1 MKSWPV
7 YHVCVA
13 RFHFQSKY
21 PPPAPPN
28 WYLIPEKL
36 LLFYVDY
43 EIYAISGYTG
53 SRLTRLTD
61 ILQTTQRSMK
71 MANREFYDVIIIGG
85 GPAGLSAG
93 IYALRA
99 SMRSVLIEK
108 ASPGGQVTLTDEVEN
123 YPGFKNING
132 YDLSE
137 KFLDHA
143 KSYNLEVLSQEATVV
158 EPGLDWHTVQLDD
171 DKRLKSHAVILA
183 SGGLPRKLNIPGE
196 DEFYGKGVSYCAVCD
211 GFFFRNKTV
220 VVVGGGDT
228 AVEEALYLSKL
239 AQKVYLVH
247 RRDALRASM
256 ILQQR
261 LKADKKI
268 EILWD
273 TIVTAIKAHE
283 GEVNAVDLQNTVT
296 GKSRELAADGVFIG
310 IGFDPDNRLVPAGTK
325 VNADGYVCTDE
336 RCETNLPGIFAI
348 GDLREKYGRQIVL
361 SAADGCTAALA
372 AAYYVEVKRAAENL

>member
-1 MKSWPV
+1 
-7 YHVCVA
+7 
-13 RFHFQSKY
+13 
-21 PPPAPPN
+21 
-28 WYLIPEKL
+28 
-36 LLFYVDY
+36 
-43 EIYAISGYTG
+43 
-53 SRLTRLTD
+53 
-61 ILQTTQRSMK
+61 

-99 SMRSVLIEK
+99 SMRTVLIEK
-108 ASPGGQVTLTDEVEN
+108 ASPGGQVTLSDEIEN
-123 YPGFKNING
+123 YPGFQNING
-132 YDLSE
+132 YDLSQ
-137 KFLDHA
+137 KFLEHA
-143 KSYNLEVLSQEATVV
+143 QSYHLEVLAQEATSL
-158 EPGLDWHTVQLDD
+158 EPGLERHTVQLNGDEQ
-171 DKRLKSHAVILA
+171 LKSHAVILA

-239 AQKVYLVH
+239 AHKVYLVH
-247 RRDALRASM
+247 RRDVLRASM

-273 TIVTAIKAHE
+273 TILAAIKAGE
-283 GEVNAVDLQNTVT
+283 GQVSAVDLQNTQT
-296 GKSRELAADGVFIG
+296 GETRELAAEG
-310 IGFDPDNRLVPAGTK
+310 
-325 VNADGYVCTDE
+325 CTDE
-336 RCETNLPGIFAI
+336 KCETNLSGIFAI

-372 AAYYVEVKRAAENL
+372 AAYYVEVKRSSMGL

>member
-1 MKSWPV
+1 
-7 YHVCVA
+7 
-13 RFHFQSKY
+13 
-21 PPPAPPN
+21 
-28 WYLIPEKL
+28 
-36 LLFYVDY
+36 
-43 EIYAISGYTG
+43 
-53 SRLTRLTD
+53 
-61 ILQTTQRSMK
+61 
-71 MANREFYDVIIIGG
+71 MANREYYDVIIIGG
-85 GPAGLSAG
+85 GPAGLSAA

-99 SMRSVLIEK
+99 SMRTVLIEK
-108 ASPGGQVTLTDEVEN
+108 ASAGGQITLTDEVEN

-143 KSYNLEVLSQEATVV
+143 KSYNLEVLSREATVL
-158 EPGLDWHTVQLDD
+158 EPGLDWHTVQLDGD
-171 DKRLKSHAVILA
+171 ERLKSHAVILA

-211 GFFFRNKTV
+211 GFFFRNKIV

-261 LKADKKI
+261 LRADKKI
-268 EILWD
+268 ETLWD
-273 TIVTAIKAHE
+273 TIVTAIKSHL
-283 GEVNAVDLQNTVT
+283 GEVGAVDLQNTQT
-296 GKSRELAADGVFIG
+296 EETRELATDGIFIG
-310 IGFDPDNRLVPAGTK
+310 IGFDPNNQLVPAGTK
-325 VNADGYVCTDE
+325 VNSDGYVCTDE
-336 RCETNLPGIFAI
+336 KCETNLSGLFAI

>member
-1 MKSWPV
+1 
-7 YHVCVA
+7 
-13 RFHFQSKY
+13 
-21 PPPAPPN
+21 
-28 WYLIPEKL
+28 
-36 LLFYVDY
+36 
-43 EIYAISGYTG
+43 
-53 SRLTRLTD
+53 
-61 ILQTTQRSMK
+61 
-71 MANREFYDVIIIGG
+71 MANREYYDVIIIGG
-85 GPAGLSAG
+85 GPAGLSAA

-99 SMRSVLIEK
+99 SMRTVLIEK
-108 ASPGGQVTLTDEVEN
+108 ASPGGQITLTDEVEN
-123 YPGFKNING
+123 YPGFKSING

-137 KFLDHA
+137 KFLSHA
-143 KSYNLEVLSQEATVV
+143 KSYNLEVLLQEAAVL
-158 EPGLDWHTVQLDD
+158 EPGLDWHTVQLDGD
-171 DKRLKSHAVILA
+171 EQLKSHAVILA

-211 GFFFRNKTV
+211 GFFFRNKIV

-261 LKADKKI
+261 LAADNKI

-273 TIVTAIKAHE
+273 TIVTAIKSQE
-283 GEVNAVDLQNTVT
+283 GQVSAVELQDTRSEET
-296 GKSRELAADGVFIG
+296 RELATDGIFIG
-310 IGFDPDNRLVPAGTK
+310 IGFDPNNQLVPAGIK
-325 VNADGYVCTDE
+325 VNSDGYVCTDE
-336 RCETNLPGIFAI
+336 KCETSIPGLFAI

>member
-1 MKSWPV
+1 
-7 YHVCVA
+7 
-13 RFHFQSKY
+13 
-21 PPPAPPN
+21 
-28 WYLIPEKL
+28 
-36 LLFYVDY
+36 
-43 EIYAISGYTG
+43 
-53 SRLTRLTD
+53 
-61 ILQTTQRSMK
+61 
-71 MANREFYDVIIIGG
+71 MANREYYDVIIIGG
-85 GPAGLSAG
+85 GPAGLSAA

-99 SMRSVLIEK
+99 SMRTVLVEK
-108 ASPGGQVTLTDEVEN
+108 ASPGGQITLTDDVEN

-137 KFLDHA
+137 KFLSHA
-143 KSYNLEVLSQEATVV
+143 KSYNLEILSQEAALL
-158 EPGLDWHTVQLDD
+158 EPGLDWHTVQLNAEEQ
-171 DKRLKSHAVILA
+171 LKSHAVILA

-268 EILWD
+268 EIIWD
-273 TIVTAIKAHE
+273 TIVTAIKSQE
-283 GEVNAVDLQNTVT
+283 GQVSAVELQETRSEET
-296 GKSRELAADGVFIG
+296 RELATDGIFIG
-310 IGFDPDNRLVPAGTK
+310 IGFDPNNQLVPAGIK
-325 VNADGYVCTDE
+325 VNSDGYVCTDE
-336 RCETNLPGIFAI
+336 KCETSIPGLFAI

>member
-1 MKSWPV
+1 
-7 YHVCVA
+7 
-13 RFHFQSKY
+13 
-21 PPPAPPN
+21 
-28 WYLIPEKL
+28 
-36 LLFYVDY
+36 
-43 EIYAISGYTG
+43 
-53 SRLTRLTD
+53 
-61 ILQTTQRSMK
+61 

-85 GPAGLSAG
+85 GPAGMSAG

-99 SMRSVLIEK
+99 SMRTVMIEK
-108 ASPGGQVTLTDEVEN
+108 ASPGGQVTLSDEIEN
-123 YPGFKNING
+123 YPGFQNING
-132 YDLSE
+132 YDLSQ
-137 KFLDHA
+137 KFLEHTQA
-143 KSYNLEVLSQEATVV
+143 YHLEVLPQEATAL
-158 EPGLDWHTVQLDD
+158 EPGLEWHTVELNGAE
-171 DKRLKSHAVILA
+171 RLKTHAVILA
-183 SGGLPRKLNIPGE
+183 SGGLPRKLGIPGE

-228 AVEEALYLSKL
+228 ATEEALYLSKL

-247 RRDALRASM
+247 RRDALRASG

-261 LKADKKI
+261 VRADKKI

-273 TIVTAIKAHE
+273 TVVKAIKAHE
-283 GEVNAVDLQNTVT
+283 GQVNAVDLQNTQT
-296 GKSRELAADGVFIG
+296 GETRALDADGVFIG
-310 IGFDPDNRLVPAGTK
+310 IGFDPNNNLVPAGTK

-336 RCETNLPGIFAI
+336 KCETNLPGIYAI